1 MGKICPQN
9 GKDLNSG
16 VKSGKGGRAFSALQN
31 LGRFFGN
38 GEETIL
44 ETGGEPGVTDRGCP
58 WQFPE
63 ERSVLVFVGKRGCG
77 CSVLLNRR

>member
-9 GKDLNSG
+9 VKDINSE
-16 VKSGKGGRAFSALQN
+16 VKSGKGGRAFSPLQN

-38 GEETIL
+38 GEETSL
-44 ETGGEPGVTDRGCP
+44 ETGGEPGVTDQGCR

-63 ERSVLVFVGKRGCG
+63 ESSVLVFVGKRGCG